1 MNYSEFDTWLEKGG
15 AQSPKGRNSRIQA
28 VRTIERNLTALGM
41 RYENLREAWDA
52 DQFAGLRERLKSMR
66 NDARSGGEDYRI
78 LMPKSEK
85 PEKRL
90 SSWSSWLAQ
99 FGRYIAGEPPG
110 RAKDADRIRQHV
122 LEKYIEPARE
132 EGVSH
137 VDVLV
142 RDVNNALNLRNTW
155 PNICQALEEKI
166 FRDLAQVSAPE
177 RIGRDK
183 NSAKGFRFH
192 LETNGL
198 NHNALKNLRSSFIL
212 RCPDFKSFVDCGHGP
227 AKGERAYKLAAS
239 ERVQLALTQQNTQ
252 DETLGKSV
260 FEILRTAARDGPLVR
275 WQTEDKIEKKAPET
289 LEEFYAVIGRLLRSG
304 EPAAT
309 ALTNANNELAELHER
324 GAKILTY
331 GERLNITFSV
341 LAMVRPVE
349 AVPLKITRINE
360 AWNALTGERLFVE
373 SNANMGEDYRRFADV
388 FSEIFKIMRD
398 EWGWQPQ
405 DWLDIQGFLW
415 IALDNTI
422 PESLVN
428 DPEETVRRE
437 TEGIRNILPENLILY
452 GPSGTGKTFGTAAEA
467 IRLCGEPVP
476 ENRYDLMA
484 AYQRLLATGRIE
496 FVTFHQSMAY
506 EEFVEGRQPMTGADD
521 GEDDSSVGFRLETV
535 PGIFRRIARR
545 AEVSRGTVRS
555 EKRLSLEDRRIF
567 KMSFGKAYM
576 LEDSSLFEEA
586 IAKNCAILE
595 FYDFDLS
602 DPRFE
607 TQQVIHA
614 AAEARNQEGPKA
626 SVSRH
631 ATMMTSL
638 FRNILKIGDILIVT
652 KGNLLVRAIG
662 VVEGDYEFAPI
673 GGRGDYA
680 HCRAV
685 NWLWVDRDGIDA
697 SEVSKIGLNRRT
709 IYEIDK
715 TSLNVPALERYMN
728 SQQDEGPPEPE
739 PFVLIIDEINRANI
753 SKVFGELITLLESD
767 KRIGQ
772 PNQLK
777 VRLPYSGDG
786 FSVPSNLH
794 IIGTMNTADRSIAL
808 LDTALRR
815 RFTFRE
821 VMPDSSV
828 LSGAADRTGIDLP
841 RLLSIINERIEY
853 LYDRDHQIG
862 HAYFTSCETRTDVDE
877 VMRRKVIPLLAEY
890 FFEDWAKIAAVL
902 GDLETHDGRINGSF
916 LNRSVLKV
924 PPGLDNGEAM
934 SRFRWDVRSVEDG
947 FDYSRLLNS

>member
-1 MNYSEFDTWLEKGG
+1 MNYSEFDTWLETGG
-15 AQSPKGRNSRIQA
+15 ALSKNGRNSRIQA
-28 VRTIERNLTALGM
+28 VRTIERNLTELGM
-41 RYENLREAWDA
+41 RHENLREAWDA
-52 DQFAGLRERLKSMR
+52 DQFAALRKRLKSMR

-78 LMPKSEK
+78 LMPNSEK

-122 LEKYIEPARE
+122 LEQYIEPARE

-155 PNICQALEEKI
+155 PNICQALEGKI

-177 RIGRDK
+177 RIGRDQD
-183 NSAKGFRFH
+183 SAMGFRFH
-192 LETNGL
+192 LETDSL
-198 NHNALKNLRSSFIL
+198 NRSSLEKLRRSFIL

-227 AKGERAYKLAAS
+227 AKDERAYKLAAS

-252 DETLGKSV
+252 NETLGKLV
-260 FEILRTAARDGPLVR
+260 FEILRTAASDGPLVR
-275 WQTEDKIEKKAPET
+275 WQTEDEIEKKNPEA
-289 LEEFYAVIGRLLRSG
+289 LKEFYAVIGRLLRSG

-309 ALTNANNELAELHER
+309 ALTNANNELAELRER
-324 GAKILTY
+324 GVKILTY

-341 LAMVRPVE
+341 LAMVRPAE
-349 AVPLKITRINE
+349 AVPLKISRINE
-360 AWNALTGERLFVE
+360 AWDALTGERLFVE

-388 FSEIFKIMRD
+388 FSKIFKIMRD

-405 DWLDIQGFLW
+405 NWLDTQAFLW

-422 PESLVN
+422 PESLAN
-428 DPEETVRRE
+428 DPDGTVRQE
-437 TEGIRNILPENLILY
+437 TEGTRNMLPENLILY
-452 GPSGTGKTFGTAAEA
+452 GPPGTGKTFSTAAEA
-467 IRLCGEPVP
+467 IRLSGEPVP
-476 ENRYDLMA
+476 ENRDDLMA
-484 AYQRLLATGRIE
+484 VYQRLLATGRIE

-521 GEDDSSVGFRLETV
+521 SEDTSSVGFRLETV
-535 PGIFRRIARR
+535 PGIFRRIAKR
-545 AEVSRGTVRS
+545 AEVSRSTVHS
-555 EKRLSLEDRRIF
+555 ETMLLLGGRRVF
-567 KMSFGKAYM
+567 KMSIGNTKM
-576 LEDSSLFEEA
+576 PEDVFLFEEA
-586 IAKNCAILE
+586 IEKNCAIFG
-595 FYDFDLS
+595 FYDFNLS
-602 DPRFE
+602 DSRFE
-607 TQQVIHA
+607 AQQAIQT
-614 AAEARNQEGPKA
+614 AAEARQREDPEA
-626 SVSRH
+626 IVSKP
-631 ATMMTSL
+631 ATMMTNL
-638 FRNILKIGDILIVT
+638 FRNSLKKGDILIVT
-652 KGNLLVRAIG
+652 KGNSLVRAIG
-662 VVEGDYEFAPI
+662 AVEGEYEFVQI
-673 GGRGDYA
+673 KGRGDYC
-680 HCRAV
+680 HRRAV

-697 SEVSKIGLNRRT
+697 SEVSKVGLTQRT

-715 TSLNVPALERYMN
+715 SSLNVPALERYMN
-728 SQQDEGPPEPE
+728 SQQNSAPSEPE

-753 SKVFGELITLLESD
+753 SKVFGELITLLETD
-767 KRIGQ
+767 KRLGQ

-777 VRLPYSGDG
+777 VRLPYSGDE
-786 FSVPSNLH
+786 FSIPSNLH

-821 VMPDSSV
+821 MMPDSSV
-828 LSGAADRTGIDLP
+828 LSDAADRTGIDLP

-862 HAYFTSCETRTDVDE
+862 HAYFTSSKTQTDVDN

-902 GDLETHDGRINGSF
+902 GDLETHDGPIKGGF

-934 SRFRWDVRSVEDG
+934 PRFRWDVRNVEDG
-947 FDYSRLLNS
+947 FDYARLLDS